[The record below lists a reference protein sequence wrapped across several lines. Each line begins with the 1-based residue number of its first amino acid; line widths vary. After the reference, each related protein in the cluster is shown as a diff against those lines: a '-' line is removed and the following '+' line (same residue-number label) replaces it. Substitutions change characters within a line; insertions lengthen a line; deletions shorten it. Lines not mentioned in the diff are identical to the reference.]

1 MMKSAS
7 FEAASTCIVISSY
20 LWFGSLQ
27 NLPTSHLV
35 SYWVSHF
42 VSYWV
47 SYWVSYLVS
56 HFCSVT
62 VSYSV
67 LKKIKIGFCEH
78 MAWLEIICNL
88 SIILLPLKQSCT
100 LIQRYLFKMEFQHSI
115 YSQFGNKC
123 HGFVRRRSSRYFCAK
138 QNHDTY
144 SSKIWCSSC
153 NH

>member
-1 MMKSAS
+1 MISISQVTMNYDVSACYIKWRWFLILKTRNEKLHMMKSAS
-7 FEAASTCIVISSY
+7 FEAASTCIIISSY

-27 NLPTSHLV
+27 KLPTSHLV

-67 LKKIKIGFCEH
+67 LKNKNWVLRAYG
-78 MAWLEIICNL
+78 MVRN
-88 SIILLPLKQSCT
+88 
-100 LIQRYLFKMEFQHSI
+100 YL
-115 YSQFGNKC
+115 QFIN
-123 HGFVRRRSSRYFCAK
+123 YFIASK
-138 QNHDTY
+138 TELHVH
-144 SSKIWCSSC
+144 SKIFI
-153 NH
+153 